1 MPDPLDPDFLAKETV
16 ARYAT
21 SLDDL
26 PPVDRDK
33 RLRTLSDFAAFVER
47 DPDVM
52 IEEIFNEETRKYRK
66 RGFYTDKAKEFAA
79 TYDEPRN
86 AQLQRSNIIRAFF
99 IANGRRLLPE
109 KPDWMTTA

>member
-1 MPDPLDPDFLAKETV
+1 MPDSDFLAKLTV
-16 ARYAT
+16 ERYAK

-26 PPVDRDK
+26 PPADRDK
-33 RLRTLSDFAAFVER
+33 RLDTLAGFARFVDV

-52 IEEIFNEETRKYRK
+52 IEEVFDEETRKYKR

-86 AQLQRSNIIRAFF
+86 AQLQRSNIVRAFF

-109 KPDWMTTA
+109 QPDWMQS

>member
-1 MPDPLDPDFLAKETV
+1 MLDEEFTTKTTV

-26 PPVDRDK
+26 SAADRDR
-33 RLRTLSDFAAFVER
+33 RLQTLADFAAFVDR
-47 DPDVM
+47 DPDQM
-52 IEEIFNEETRKYRK
+52 IAEIFNEETRKYRK
-66 RGFYTDKAKEFAA
+66 RGFYTEKAKEFAA
-79 TYDEPRN
+79 TFDEPRN

-109 KPDWMTTA
+109 QPDWMRT

>member
-1 MPDPLDPDFLAKETV
+1 MLDPDFLAKATV
-16 ARYAT
+16 ARYAKT
-21 SLDDL
+21 LDDL
-26 PPVDRDK
+26 PPADRER
-33 RLRTLSDFAAFVER
+33 RLQTVADFARYVGR

-52 IEEIFNEETRKYRK
+52 IHEVFDEQTRKYRK
-66 RGFYTDKAKEFAA
+66 RGFYTDQAKAFAA

-109 KPDWMTTA
+109 QPDWMRPA

>member
-1 MPDPLDPDFLAKETV
+1 MLDADFLAKATV
-16 ARYAT
+16 ARYAR

-26 PPVDRDK
+26 PPAERER
-33 RLRTLSDFAAFVER
+33 RLRTIADFASYVGQ
-47 DPDVM
+47 DPDLM
-52 IEEIFNEETRKYRK
+52 IEEVFDEQTRKYRK
-66 RGFYTDKAKEFAA
+66 RGFYTGKAREFAA

-109 KPDWMTTA
+109 QPDWMRSV

>member
-1 MPDPLDPDFLAKETV
+1 MLDPGFLAKATV
-16 ARYAT
+16 ARYAK

-26 PPVDRDK
+26 PPADREK
-33 RLRTLSDFAAFVER
+33 RLRTLAELAEYTGR

-52 IEEIFNEETRKYRK
+52 IEEVFDEQTRKYKK
-66 RGFYTDKAKEFAA
+66 RGFYSEQAKAFAA
-79 TYDEPRN
+79 SYDEPRN

-109 KPDWMTTA
+109 QPDWMRSP

>member
-1 MPDPLDPDFLAKETV
+1 MLDPDFLARTTV
-16 ARYAT
+16 ARYAK

-26 PPVDRDK
+26 PAADRER
-33 RLRTLSDFAAFVER
+33 RLQTVADFARYVGR

-52 IEEIFNEETRKYRK
+52 IEEIFDEQTRKYRK
-66 RGFYTDKAKEFAA
+66 RGFYTDQAKAFAA

-109 KPDWMTTA
+109 QPDWMRS

>member
-1 MPDPLDPDFLAKETV
+1 VPEDEFTRTTTV
-16 ARYAT
+16 ARYAQ

-26 PPVDRDK
+26 SDSDRRRRLETLSAFARYVDRD
-33 RLRTLSDFAAFVER
+33 
-47 DPDVM
+47 PDQM
-52 IEEIFNEETRKYRK
+52 IAEIFDEETRKYRK
-66 RGFYTDKAKEFAA
+66 RGFYSDKAKEFAA

-109 KPDWMTTA
+109 QPEWMRT